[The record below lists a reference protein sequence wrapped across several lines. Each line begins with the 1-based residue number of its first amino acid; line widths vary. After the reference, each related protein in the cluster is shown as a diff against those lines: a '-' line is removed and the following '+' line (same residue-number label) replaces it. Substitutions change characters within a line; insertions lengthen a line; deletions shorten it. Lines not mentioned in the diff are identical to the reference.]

1 MNEDIRLQ
9 LTKIGNDAKKASN
22 ALSMASED
30 KKNQALMNFTSLL
43 SILLNGSRRPLQYFI
58 AYRENKFVS
67 PSPRAK

>member
-30 KKNQALMNFTSLL
+30 KKNRIYWNTKLH
-43 SILLNGSRRPLQYFI
+43 
-58 AYRENKFVS
+58 KF
-67 PSPRAK
+67 PYNL

>member
-30 KKNQALMNFTSLL
+30 KKNKALMNMAELIENNQDVSLYDTL
-43 SILLNGSRRPLQYFI
+43 ILYHHMI
-58 AYRENKFVS
+58 YI
-67 PSPRAK
+67 

>member
-30 KKNQALMNFTSLL
+30 KKNQALMNMAEL
-43 SILLNGSRRPLQYFI
+43 I
-58 AYRENKFVS
+58 ENNQD
-67 PSPRAK
+67 